1 MTKKVL
7 IQSQEFE
14 RAAEVAG
21 GYVADP
27 ETLKDNPEGRRRFAV
42 IRQYSLLHGKPISKL
57 TAEDYQKMGI
67 APIGR

>member
-1 MTKKVL
+1 MTKRVL

-14 RAAEVAG
+14 RAAEAAG

-27 ETLKDNPEGRRRFAV
+27 ETLKDNPEGMRKFSA

-57 TAEDYQKMGI
+57 TAEDYRKMGI